1 MVLSNENPDIW
12 TMIPK
17 TIIHFIYSLND
28 GLTTHEKEGSE
39 GTQGKAERCPR
50 FTTRVP
56 SFLSNLNIYILR
68 KMESATFGGG
78 TEIVKKTFLNHVF
91 STTEEG
97 KAEILN
103 VLQYAGLAVVPIV
116 VLNKVVQRFIP
127 DADPDKSSLEIV
139 VEILLQ
145 LSIIL
150 VGIVLIH
157 RSITFFPAY
166 SGFPYGNLLLTNSI
180 LTFLIIVLSIQ
191 TKLGI
196 KANILVDRLYDLWN
210 GTSYSEP
217 KVVEKNGA
225 RVRSQHRV
233 SQADNNDPDN
243 PVIVTN
249 PMPVS
254 TTRGA
259 VQPLPQEVEPVA
271 ANSVFGGFGS
281 LF

>member
-1 MVLSNENPDIW
+1 MASNTNTGGNFRQYFYARTNQWVIGRGGEGDIK
-12 TMIPK
+12 ICS
-17 TIIHFIYSLND
+17 Y
-28 GLTTHEKEGSE
+28 
-39 GTQGKAERCPR
+39 
-50 FTTRVP
+50 
-56 SFLSNLNIYILR
+56 NILVVVE
-68 KMESATFGGG
+68 MEATTFGGG

-103 VLQYAGLAVVPIV
+103 VLQYAGLAVIPIV
-116 VLNKVVQRFIP
+116 ALNKIVQRFIP
-127 DADPDKSSLEIV
+127 DADPDKSSLEIT

-145 LSIIL
+145 LIVL
-150 VGIVLIH
+150 FVGIVLIH
-157 RSITFFPAY
+157 RSITYFPSY
-166 SGFPYGNLLLTNSI
+166 SGFPYGNLLLTNGI

-196 KANILVDRLYDLWN
+196 KVNILVDRLYDLWN

-217 KVVEKNGA
+217 VVNEKTGGA

-233 SQADNNDPDN
+233 SQADTNDPDS
-243 PVIVTN
+243 PALMTH
-249 PMPVS
+249 PLPVS

-259 VQPLPQEVEPVA
+259 VQPVQQEVEPVA